1 MDDKTLSDFMPKTN
15 SEGEIIIGEFSQQ
28 SSIKLTTDEVIK
40 KLSTVKDPELGIN
53 IYDLGL
59 IYDIKID
66 EGNNVNITMTLT
78 TVNCPVAD
86 SFPLDIAKNITSLE
100 NTGQVK
106 VKLTFDPPW
115 NKDMM
120 SDDARLANLASSL
133 IISLF
138 HGGSNVSLT
147 LTCPVFSKDVIFLA
161 ISSGKES
168 ATGQLTVVRV
178 MVIFTLLPSSILIS

>member
-40 KLSTVKDPELGIN
+40 KLSTIKDPELGIN

-66 EGNNVNITMTLT
+66 EGNNLNITMTLT

-86 SFPLDIAKNITSLE
+86 SFPLDVAKNITSLE

-120 SDDARLANLASSL
+120 SDDARLAL
-133 IISLF
+133 
-138 HGGSNVSLT
+138 GY
-147 LTCPVFSKDVIFLA
+147 
-161 ISSGKES
+161 
-168 ATGQLTVVRV
+168 
-178 MVIFTLLPSSILIS
+178 

>member
-15 SEGEIIIGEFSQQ
+15 SEGEIIIGEFAQQ

-40 KLSTVKDPELGIN
+40 KLSTIKDPELGIN

-59 IYDIKID
+59 IYDIEID

-120 SDDARLANLASSL
+120 SDDARLAL
-133 IISLF
+133 
-138 HGGSNVSLT
+138 GY
-147 LTCPVFSKDVIFLA
+147 
-161 ISSGKES
+161 
-168 ATGQLTVVRV
+168 
-178 MVIFTLLPSSILIS
+178 

>member
-28 SSIKLTTDEVIK
+28 SFTKLTTDEVIK
-40 KLSTVKDPELGIN
+40 KLSTIKDPELGIN

-86 SFPLDIAKNITSLE
+86 SFPVDIAKNIISLK

-120 SDDARLANLASSL
+120 SDDARLAL
-133 IISLF
+133 
-138 HGGSNVSLT
+138 GY
-147 LTCPVFSKDVIFLA
+147 
-161 ISSGKES
+161 
-168 ATGQLTVVRV
+168 
-178 MVIFTLLPSSILIS
+178 

>member
-15 SEGEIIIGEFSQQ
+15 SEGEIIIGEFSHQ
-28 SSIKLTTDEVIK
+28 SSIKLTTDDVIK
-40 KLSTVKDPELGIN
+40 KLLTIKDPELGIN

-100 NTGQVK
+100 NFGQVK

-120 SDDARLANLASSL
+120 SDDARLAL
-133 IISLF
+133 
-138 HGGSNVSLT
+138 GY
-147 LTCPVFSKDVIFLA
+147 
-161 ISSGKES
+161 
-168 ATGQLTVVRV
+168 
-178 MVIFTLLPSSILIS
+178 

>member
-15 SEGEIIIGEFSQQ
+15 SEGEIVIGEFSHQ
-28 SSIKLTTDEVIK
+28 SLIKLTTDEVIK
-40 KLSTVKDPELGIN
+40 KLSTIKDPELGIN

-86 SFPLDIAKNITSLE
+86 SFPMDIAKNIMSLE

-120 SDDARLANLASSL
+120 SDDARLAL
-133 IISLF
+133 
-138 HGGSNVSLT
+138 GY
-147 LTCPVFSKDVIFLA
+147 
-161 ISSGKES
+161 
-168 ATGQLTVVRV
+168 
-178 MVIFTLLPSSILIS
+178 

>member
-28 SSIKLTTDEVIK
+28 SSIKLTIDEVIK
-40 KLSTVKDPELGIN
+40 KLSTIKDPELGIN

-86 SFPLDIAKNITSLE
+86 SFPLDIAKNITSLK

-120 SDDARLANLASSL
+120 SDDARLAL
-133 IISLF
+133 
-138 HGGSNVSLT
+138 GY
-147 LTCPVFSKDVIFLA
+147 
-161 ISSGKES
+161 
-168 ATGQLTVVRV
+168 
-178 MVIFTLLPSSILIS
+178 

>member
-1 MDDKTLSDFMPKTN
+1 MDDKPLSDFMPKTN
-15 SEGEIIIGEFSQQ
+15 SEGEIIIGEFSHQ
-28 SSIKLTTDEVIK
+28 SSIKLTADEVIK
-40 KLSTVKDPELGIN
+40 KLLTIKDPELGIN

-66 EGNNVNITMTLT
+66 VGNNVNITMTLT

-100 NTGQVK
+100 NSGQVK

-120 SDDARLANLASSL
+120 SDDARLAL
-133 IISLF
+133 
-138 HGGSNVSLT
+138 GY
-147 LTCPVFSKDVIFLA
+147 
-161 ISSGKES
+161 
-168 ATGQLTVVRV
+168 
-178 MVIFTLLPSSILIS
+178 

>member
-15 SEGEIIIGEFSQQ
+15 SEGEIIIGEFSQKL
-28 SSIKLTTDEVIK
+28 SIKLTTDEVIK
-40 KLSTVKDPELGIN
+40 KLSTIKDPELGIN

-86 SFPLDIAKNITSLE
+86 SFPLDVAKNITSLE

-120 SDDARLANLASSL
+120 SDDARLAL
-133 IISLF
+133 
-138 HGGSNVSLT
+138 GY
-147 LTCPVFSKDVIFLA
+147 
-161 ISSGKES
+161 
-168 ATGQLTVVRV
+168 
-178 MVIFTLLPSSILIS
+178 

>member
-28 SSIKLTTDEVIK
+28 SFTKLTTDEVIK
-40 KLSTVKDPELGIN
+40 KLSTIKDPELGIN

-86 SFPLDIAKNITSLE
+86 SFPLDIAKNIISLK

-120 SDDARLANLASSL
+120 SDDARLAL
-133 IISLF
+133 
-138 HGGSNVSLT
+138 GY
-147 LTCPVFSKDVIFLA
+147 
-161 ISSGKES
+161 
-168 ATGQLTVVRV
+168 
-178 MVIFTLLPSSILIS
+178 

>member
-15 SEGEIIIGEFSQQ
+15 SEGEIVIGEFSHQ
-28 SSIKLTTDEVIK
+28 SLIKLTTDEVIK
-40 KLSTVKDPELGIN
+40 KLSTIKDPELGIN

-86 SFPLDIAKNITSLE
+86 SFPMDIAKNIISLE

-120 SDDARLANLASSL
+120 SDDARLAL
-133 IISLF
+133 
-138 HGGSNVSLT
+138 GY
-147 LTCPVFSKDVIFLA
+147 
-161 ISSGKES
+161 
-168 ATGQLTVVRV
+168 
-178 MVIFTLLPSSILIS
+178 

>member
-15 SEGEIIIGEFSQQ
+15 SEGEIVIGEFSHQ

-40 KLSTVKDPELGIN
+40 KLSTINDPELGIN

-86 SFPLDIAKNITSLE
+86 SFPLDIAKNIISLE

-120 SDDARLANLASSL
+120 SDDARLAL
-133 IISLF
+133 
-138 HGGSNVSLT
+138 GY
-147 LTCPVFSKDVIFLA
+147 
-161 ISSGKES
+161 
-168 ATGQLTVVRV
+168 
-178 MVIFTLLPSSILIS
+178 

>member
-15 SEGEIIIGEFSQQ
+15 SEGEIVYGEFSNQ
-28 SSIKLTTDEVIK
+28 SSVKLTTDEIIK
-40 KLSTVKDPELGIN
+40 KLSTIKDPELRIN

-66 EGNNVNITMTLT
+66 EGNNVKITMTLT

-100 NTGQVK
+100 NIGQVK

-120 SDDARLANLASSL
+120 SDDARIAL
-133 IISLF
+133 
-138 HGGSNVSLT
+138 GY
-147 LTCPVFSKDVIFLA
+147 
-161 ISSGKES
+161 
-168 ATGQLTVVRV
+168 
-178 MVIFTLLPSSILIS
+178 

>member
-40 KLSTVKDPELGIN
+40 KLSTIKDPELGIN

-66 EGNNVNITMTLT
+66 ECNNVNIIMTLT

-86 SFPLDIAKNITSLE
+86 SFPLDIAKNIISLE
-100 NTGQVK
+100 NTGQVT

-120 SDDARLANLASSL
+120 SDDARLAL
-133 IISLF
+133 
-138 HGGSNVSLT
+138 GY
-147 LTCPVFSKDVIFLA
+147 
-161 ISSGKES
+161 
-168 ATGQLTVVRV
+168 
-178 MVIFTLLPSSILIS
+178 

>member
-40 KLSTVKDPELGIN
+40 KLSTIKDPELGIN

-86 SFPLDIAKNITSLE
+86 SFPLDVAKNITSLE

-106 VKLTFDPPW
+106 VKLIFDPPW

-120 SDDARLANLASSL
+120 SDDARLAL
-133 IISLF
+133 
-138 HGGSNVSLT
+138 GY
-147 LTCPVFSKDVIFLA
+147 
-161 ISSGKES
+161 
-168 ATGQLTVVRV
+168 
-178 MVIFTLLPSSILIS
+178 

>member
-15 SEGEIIIGEFSQQ
+15 SEGEIIIGEFSHQ

-40 KLSTVKDPELGIN
+40 KLSTIKDPELGIN

-66 EGNNVNITMTLT
+66 DGNNVNITMTLT

-120 SDDARLANLASSL
+120 SDDARLAL
-133 IISLF
+133 
-138 HGGSNVSLT
+138 GY
-147 LTCPVFSKDVIFLA
+147 
-161 ISSGKES
+161 
-168 ATGQLTVVRV
+168 
-178 MVIFTLLPSSILIS
+178 

>member
-15 SEGEIIIGEFSQQ
+15 NEGEIVYCEFSNQ
-28 SSIKLTTDEVIK
+28 SSVKLTTDEIIN
-40 KLSTVKDPELGIN
+40 KLSTIKDPELGIN

-66 EGNNVNITMTLT
+66 EGNNVKITMTLT

-100 NTGQVK
+100 NIGQVK

-120 SDDARLANLASSL
+120 SDDARIAL
-133 IISLF
+133 
-138 HGGSNVSLT
+138 GY
-147 LTCPVFSKDVIFLA
+147 
-161 ISSGKES
+161 
-168 ATGQLTVVRV
+168 
-178 MVIFTLLPSSILIS
+178 

>member
-15 SEGEIIIGEFSQQ
+15 SEGEIVYGEFSTQ
-28 SSIKLTTDEVIK
+28 SSIKLATDEIIK
-40 KLSTVKDPELGIN
+40 KLSTIKDPELGIN

-66 EGNNVNITMTLT
+66 EGNNVKITMTLT

-100 NTGQVK
+100 NIGQVK

-120 SDDARLANLASSL
+120 SDDARIAL
-133 IISLF
+133 
-138 HGGSNVSLT
+138 GY
-147 LTCPVFSKDVIFLA
+147 
-161 ISSGKES
+161 
-168 ATGQLTVVRV
+168 
-178 MVIFTLLPSSILIS
+178 

>member
-15 SEGEIIIGEFSQQ
+15 SEGDIVYGEFSNQ
-28 SSIKLTTDEVIK
+28 SSVKLTTDEIIK
-40 KLSTVKDPELGIN
+40 KLSTIKDPELGIN

-66 EGNNVNITMTLT
+66 EGNNVKITMTLT

-100 NTGQVK
+100 NIGQVQ

-120 SDDARLANLASSL
+120 SDDARLAL
-133 IISLF
+133 
-138 HGGSNVSLT
+138 GY
-147 LTCPVFSKDVIFLA
+147 
-161 ISSGKES
+161 
-168 ATGQLTVVRV
+168 
-178 MVIFTLLPSSILIS
+178 

>member
-15 SEGEIIIGEFSQQ
+15 SEGEIIIGEFSHQ
-28 SSIKLTTDEVIK
+28 SSIRLTTDEVIK
-40 KLSTVKDPELGIN
+40 KLLTIKDPELGIN

-86 SFPLDIAKNITSLE
+86 SFPLEIAKNIISSE

-106 VKLTFDPPW
+106 IKLTFDPPW
-115 NKDMM
+115 NKNMM
-120 SDDARLANLASSL
+120 SDDAKLAL
-133 IISLF
+133 
-138 HGGSNVSLT
+138 GY
-147 LTCPVFSKDVIFLA
+147 
-161 ISSGKES
+161 
-168 ATGQLTVVRV
+168 
-178 MVIFTLLPSSILIS
+178 

>member
-40 KLSTVKDPELGIN
+40 KLSTIKDPELGIN

-120 SDDARLANLASSL
+120 SDDARLALGYHKKN
-133 IISLF
+133 
-138 HGGSNVSLT
+138 
-147 LTCPVFSKDVIFLA
+147 TCW
-161 ISSGKES
+161 
-168 ATGQLTVVRV
+168 
-178 MVIFTLLPSSILIS
+178 

>member
-15 SEGEIIIGEFSQQ
+15 SEGEIIIGEHSHQ

-40 KLSTVKDPELGIN
+40 KLATIKDPELGIN

-66 EGNNVNITMTLT
+66 EGNNVNVTMTLT

-86 SFPLDIAKNITSLE
+86 SFPLDVAKKVHELP
-100 NTGQVK
+100 NTGQVS
-106 VKLTFDPPW
+106 VNLTFQPPW

-120 SDDARLANLASSL
+120 SEDAKLALG
-133 IISLF
+133 F
-138 HGGSNVSLT
+138 
-147 LTCPVFSKDVIFLA
+147 
-161 ISSGKES
+161 
-168 ATGQLTVVRV
+168 
-178 MVIFTLLPSSILIS
+178 